1 MAKVWFYRL
10 FDNLSLEIRN
20 KRMTRE
26 RAINIIKKNSKK
38 IRPDK
43 DKKFC
48 KFSGIKL
55 KEFDKITNKFRN
67 KKIWKKIKI
76 NGIPKFYHG

>member
-1 MAKVWFYRL
+1 
-10 FDNLSLEIRN
+10 
-20 KRMTRE
+20 MTRE

-43 DKKFC
+43 DIKKFC

-55 KEFDKITNKFRN
+55 KEFDKITNKFET
-67 KKIWKKIKI
+67 KKYGKKIKI
-76 NGIPKFYHG
+76 NGIFKILSRINLVGNENN